1 MAKNSLIYDPILG
14 ELRGS
19 GIDPGGAREATL
31 QEVKALVDDLHDG
44 LLSGCDIEQNNDGE
58 NTYTLIIDDTV
69 SVEGGTLTA

>member
-1 MAKNSLIYDPILG
+1 MSVTYDPLLDS
-14 ELRGS
+14 LRTS
-19 GIDPGGAREATL
+19 DKDPGGAQEATL
-31 QEVKALVDDLHDG
+31 QEVKTLVDDLHDG

>member
-1 MAKNSLIYDPILG
+1 MGAKYDPLLG
-14 ELRGS
+14 KLRDS
-19 GIDPGGAREATL
+19 DLDPGGAQEATL
-31 QEVKALVDDLHDG
+31 QEVKTLVDDLHDG